1 MTNAEEAGTT
11 LLLAVG
17 NHLAGL
23 SRHHELLDQGARL
36 VGHVRTAASYR
47 LLARGSADSPNPG
60 LVEVAPERGAR
71 IDGEMYALPPGAVE
85 RLGRLVR
92 PPIRLGHVR
101 LEDGTEV
108 HGYLCDPAEIDGG
121 RDISDLG
128 GWRAFLTT
136 SQVG

>member
-1 MTNAEEAGTT
+1 MTHAEDAETT

-47 LLARGSADSPNPG
+47 LLARGSADSPSPG
-60 LVEVAPERGAR
+60 LVAVAPERGAR
-71 IDGEMYALPPGAVE
+71 INGEIYALPPGAVE
-85 RLGRLVR
+85 RLARLVR

-101 LEDGTEV
+101 LEDGAEV
-108 HGYLCDPAEIDGG
+108 RGYLCDPAEIEDS

-128 GWRAFLTT
+128 GWRAFLAT
-136 SQVG
+136 SQAG